1 MVGDE
6 FKGTIQER
14 IVGKAMNSLRIM
26 TIVSA
31 LSIYILIVAGGYV
44 SSTGAGLACP
54 DWPLCHGQVIP
65 PLSSAVL
72 AEYTHRVLSLVAGI
86 AVFATAVVAWR
97 RPSKDA
103 VTVWSSL
110 GAGLL
115 LIQILVGAVTVQTEL
130 EPAIVTLHLG
140 LAVGV
145 FAAALVT
152 AVLASLGASPS
163 SK

>member
-1 MVGDE
+1 
-6 FKGTIQER
+6 
-14 IVGKAMNSLRIM
+14 MNSLRIM

-31 LSIYILIVAGGYV
+31 LSIYVLIVVGGYV
-44 SSTGAGLACP
+44 SSTRAGLACP
-54 DWPLCHGQVIP
+54 DWPLCRGQIIP
-65 PLSSAVL
+65 PLSPAVL
-72 AEYTHRVLSLVAGI
+72 TEYTHRVLSLVAGI

-103 VTVWSSL
+103 VTVWSFL

-115 LIQILVGAVTVQTEL
+115 VIQVLVGAVTVQTEL
-130 EPAIVTLHLG
+130 EPVIVTLHLG

-145 FAAALVT
+145 FAAVLIT
-152 AVLASLGASPS
+152 AVLASLGASRS